1 MYFDGVLIDEQ
12 SRSGTIQ
19 ASNGYVLSFG
29 ARDDS
34 NTAGSYTNAAIARTH
49 IDDARFYN
57 RVLEDYEIKAM
68 TIRSNKLVAYVD
80 TPYSYQVPAT
90 QGPTSWTTD
99 GTLASKGLSLSNTG
113 IISGTPN
120 AAGEFS
126 FPITVANSEG
136 NMTKTYQMNVK
147 KGTRDLI
154 GPKPLR
160 SNLWDANFT
169 HRHLY
174 QCRWNYLCI
183 Q

>member
-1 MYFDGVLIDEQ
+1 MATPDLYFYTRGTSGGQEPRTSNATTSITPADGEWHHVAVVHGYQGVKQRMYFDGVLIDEQ

-34 NTAGSYTNAAIARTH
+34 NTAGSYTNGAIARTH

-99 GTLASKGLSLSNTG
+99 GTLASKGLSLSQYRNHFRYSKC
-113 IISGTPN
+113 SG
-120 AAGEFS
+120 
-126 FPITVANSEG
+126 
-136 NMTKTYQMNVK
+136 
-147 KGTRDLI
+147 
-154 GPKPLR
+154 
-160 SNLWDANFT
+160 
-169 HRHLY
+169 
-174 QCRWNYLCI
+174 
-183 Q
+183 